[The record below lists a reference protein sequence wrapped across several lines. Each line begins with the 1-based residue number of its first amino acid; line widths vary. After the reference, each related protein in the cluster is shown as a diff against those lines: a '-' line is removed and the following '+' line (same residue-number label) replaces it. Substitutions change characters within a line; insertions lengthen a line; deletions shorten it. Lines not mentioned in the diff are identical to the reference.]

1 MGSVQQGGVGK
12 VGTSQYIGRTK
23 WARAYYDFAVDGGLV
38 SAITLRGDA
47 LPSGALVL
55 ATYIKTDTIV
65 TGGAGATVSLGIE
78 SATDVRAAAT
88 LATAPVLNGTGTL
101 KSLVTNYGTDPVVT
115 TAVRSVVATVAV
127 NALTA
132 GKFSVLVAYIEV
144 T

>member
-12 VGTSQYIGRTK
+12 VGTSQFIGRTK

-47 LPSGALVL
+47 LPSGAIVL
-55 ATYIKTDTIV
+55 GTYVKVDTIV

-78 SATDVRAAAT
+78 TAADLRAAAT
-88 LATAPVLNGTGTL
+88 LATGPVLNATGTL
-101 KSLVTNYGTDPVVT
+101 KLLVTGGTDPLVT